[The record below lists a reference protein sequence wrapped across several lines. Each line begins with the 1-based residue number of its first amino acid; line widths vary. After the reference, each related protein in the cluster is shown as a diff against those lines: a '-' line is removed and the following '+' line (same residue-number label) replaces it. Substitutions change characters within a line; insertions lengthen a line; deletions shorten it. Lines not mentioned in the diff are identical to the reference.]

1 MNELWKLDKGWI
13 AGYMEDKDLIRRVKR
28 HKKDWKIIADY
39 IKYGRLIG
47 VHFKIPIE
55 QAGGR
60 RKECSRRGYQILN
73 KINGY

>member
-55 QAGGR
+55 QAAAGGKNVR
-60 RKECSRRGYQILN
+60 DAVIKFLT
-73 KINGY
+73 K

>member
-13 AGYMEDKDLIRRVKR
+13 AGYTEDKDLIRRVKR

-55 QAGGR
+55 QRR
-60 RKECSRRGYQILN
+60 RKECSIRGYQILN
-73 KINGY
+73 KINSY